1 MTELKVAYS
10 EPLDV
15 PHLGT
20 DPDSHL
26 LSFVMVAA
34 LDVFRPYLGLSKSFA
49 VMVFVVVKQAFMTF

>member
-34 LDVFRPYLGLSKSFA
+34 LDVFRPYLGLSKSLQLWCLWWLS
-49 VMVFVVVKQAFMTF
+49 KHL